1 MVALKHAGGE
11 AARGSMTAAGKS
23 STTEERAIW
32 LVSVLASLVINAAL
46 GLTLVSVSAL
56 ERKVLKP
63 LPSMPAA
70 PDLVVEISP
79 EMLKALAADTP
90 EVAAPTFTQTTPD
103 QQAARPERPRY
114 FGEHDT
120 RATSDAPPVAG
131 ALEVPSLAGREPRL
145 DEVQATQS
153 DYQDGEIR
161 PDPAVRTEP
170 PAPAPVVAAA
180 PALRPAESNAVPV
193 PEGLETAAAPAK
205 LIPEMVGEPAPAPAE
220 LLQGP
225 SAVDTP
231 QRLETAKA
239 EAMVPA
245 AEAPGEQAPAGEEL
259 RETPQ
264 EKPLSEAQQQ
274 AQAKPSLPKPP
285 RDPAFRGN
293 QEKTKMQGSISR
305 KGKSSLNVANTPLG
319 RYQAQLSR
327 AVELEW
333 QRNCVRYRDLI
344 TPGFITVRF
353 LIDAKGKVTTLSF
366 VEAVEVGEVQKG
378 FTLSSIRKAE
388 IPPMPAELAREL
400 KGEPL
405 ELTFNFYF

>member
-1 MVALKHAGGE
+1 
-11 AARGSMTAAGKS
+11 MTAAGKS
-23 STTEERAIW
+23 STNEERAIW

-46 GLTLVSVSAL
+46 GLTLVTVSAL
-56 ERKVLKP
+56 ERKGLAPVP
-63 LPSMPAA
+63 HTPAA

-79 EMLKALAADTP
+79 AMLKALAAVTP
-90 EVAAPTFTQTTPD
+90 EVAAPPPTFTQTTPD
-103 QQAARPERPRY
+103 QQAARPERPGY

-131 ALEVPSLAGREPRL
+131 ALEVPSLAGREPRR

-161 PDPAVRTEP
+161 PDPAALTKP
-170 PAPAPVVAAA
+170 LAPAPPALAGD
-180 PALRPAESNAVPV
+180 PALRPAESSAAAAPV
-193 PEGLETAAAPAK
+193 GLETPAAPAET
-205 LIPEMVGEPAPAPAE
+205 LPEVAGQPVPPAVE
-220 LLQGP
+220 LLEGP

-231 QRLETAKA
+231 ERLETAKV
-239 EAMVPA
+239 EALVPA

-264 EKPLSEAQQQ
+264 DKPLSEAQQQ
-274 AQAKPSLPKPP
+274 AQAKPSLPKPAS
-285 RDPAFRGN
+285 DPAFRGN

-305 KGKSSLNVANTPLG
+305 KGKSALDVADTPLG

-353 LIDAKGKVTTLSF
+353 FIDAKGKVTTLSF
-366 VEAVEVGEVQKG
+366 VEVVEVGEVQKG
-378 FTLSSIRKAE
+378 FTVSSIRTAE